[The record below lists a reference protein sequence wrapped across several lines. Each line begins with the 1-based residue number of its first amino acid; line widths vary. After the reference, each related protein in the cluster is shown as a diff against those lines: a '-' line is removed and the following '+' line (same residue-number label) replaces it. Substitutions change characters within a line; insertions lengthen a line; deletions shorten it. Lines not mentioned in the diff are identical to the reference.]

1 MLIKQRKNRLY
12 AFSSMFWLQM
22 GPPHQT
28 LRARLF
34 WLLSALEKLESQ
46 PDFRRFPAC
55 SEAKTVT
62 QNKLN

>member
-1 MLIKQRKNRLY
+1 MLKKQRKNRLY
-12 AFSSMFWLQM
+12 AFSSMFCLQM
-22 GPPHQT
+22 GPPDQT

-34 WLLSALEKLESQ
+34 WPLSALGKLESH

-55 SEAKTVT
+55 SEIKTVT